1 MDFVKI
7 KDLVKRYGDHIA
19 LNIEDISIKEG
30 EMTGLLGPNGA
41 GKSTLISIL
50 TGLDDQYSGSVL
62 YRGEEKISKENI
74 GYVPQDIA
82 LYEELN
88 AIDNLTFFGSMYIS
102 NRKKVKSNV
111 KEIIDM
117 VGLNSKANK
126 SIKTYSGGMKRRIN
140 IGAALVHEP
149 QLLFFDEPTVG
160 IDPQSRNYIYEI
172 IYNLK
177 NAGKTIVYTTHYM
190 NEVEKLC
197 DFIYIIDEGKVLLK
211 GRTKELLQSL
221 GKGILE
227 LTVKDISVTGRML
240 SIAKGIPEVKLLKV
254 RENTYY
260 FSMNKSTEEITK
272 KMLQK
277 TSENKIVIDSLNY
290 SPPNLDTLFL
300 ITTGKELREG

>member
-102 NRKKVKSNV
+102 NRKK
-111 KEIIDM
+111 
-117 VGLNSKANK
+117 
-126 SIKTYSGGMKRRIN
+126 
-140 IGAALVHEP
+140 
-149 QLLFFDEPTVG
+149 
-160 IDPQSRNYIYEI
+160 
-172 IYNLK
+172 
-177 NAGKTIVYTTHYM
+177 
-190 NEVEKLC
+190 
-197 DFIYIIDEGKVLLK
+197 
-211 GRTKELLQSL
+211 
-221 GKGILE
+221 
-227 LTVKDISVTGRML
+227 
-240 SIAKGIPEVKLLKV
+240 LKV
-254 RENTYY
+254 TLKRLL
-260 FSMNKSTEEITK
+260 IW
-272 KMLQK
+272 
-277 TSENKIVIDSLNY
+277 
-290 SPPNLDTLFL
+290 LD
-300 ITTGKELREG
+300 

>member
-88 AIDNLTFFGSMYIS
+88 AIDNLTFLDLCILVIE
-102 NRKKVKSNV
+102 KVKSNV

-126 SIKTYSGGMKRRIN
+126 SIKTYSG
-140 IGAALVHEP
+140 E
-149 QLLFFDEPTVG
+149 
-160 IDPQSRNYIYEI
+160 
-172 IYNLK
+172 
-177 NAGKTIVYTTHYM
+177 
-190 NEVEKLC
+190 
-197 DFIYIIDEGKVLLK
+197 
-211 GRTKELLQSL
+211 
-221 GKGILE
+221 
-227 LTVKDISVTGRML
+227 
-240 SIAKGIPEVKLLKV
+240 
-254 RENTYY
+254 
-260 FSMNKSTEEITK
+260 
-272 KMLQK
+272 
-277 TSENKIVIDSLNY
+277 
-290 SPPNLDTLFL
+290 
-300 ITTGKELREG
+300 